1 MVAATM
7 YRSPGTRRS
16 ASNCSQLPRLSTST
30 TPATDSSTP
39 AICLREAGT
48 PKHSAP
54 MMSIHTG
61 MPEPTSVTFSG
72 VEVCSARY
80 CSAL

>member
-1 MVAATM
+1 M

-16 ASNCSQLPRLSTST
+16 ASSWSQLPRLSTIST
-30 TPATDSSTP
+30 PVTDSSAP
-39 AICLREAGT
+39 ATWRRATGT
-48 PKHSAP
+48 PKNSAP
-54 MMSIHTG
+54 TTSIHTG